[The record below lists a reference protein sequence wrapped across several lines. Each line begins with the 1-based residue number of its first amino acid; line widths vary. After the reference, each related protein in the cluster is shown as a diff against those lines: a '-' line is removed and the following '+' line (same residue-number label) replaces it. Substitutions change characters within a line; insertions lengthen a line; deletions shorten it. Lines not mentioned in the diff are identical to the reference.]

1 MHLKFFIQGIEGIIL
16 GGVSVKDYSLAA
28 KIEQSTAKKILDEIV
43 ENGIGIK
50 LDNLFNFNSSDKLK
64 YALLALQKGALIEEI
79 STHLNWKDFE
89 SLVAEVLE
97 SKDFATIK
105 NLFLKN
111 PKMEIDVVDIK
122 LGVDILIDCKHWKR
136 YSMSALNN
144 AVKKQIERTKR
155 YVAQTKDSIAIPVI
169 VTLYQDKL
177 DFINKVPI
185 VPIFQF
191 SSFIDELYGNLDKM
205 ETIKSH

>member
-1 MHLKFFIQGIEGIIL
+1 MHLKFFIQGIDGIIP
-16 GGVSVKDYSLAA
+16 GGVSVKDYSKAT

-111 PKMEIDVVDIK
+111 PKMEIDVVGIK

-136 YSMSALNN
+136 YSTSALNN

-155 YVAQTKDSIAIPVI
+155 YVAQTKGSMAIPVI

-191 SSFIDELYGNLDKM
+191 SSFIDEFYGNLDKM

>member
-1 MHLKFFIQGIEGIIL
+1 MHLKFFIQGIDGIIP
-16 GGVSVKDYSLAA
+16 GGVSAKDYSIAT
-28 KIEQSTAKKILDEIV
+28 KTEQSTAKKILDEIV

-111 PKMEIDVVDIK
+111 PKMEIDVVGIK
-122 LGVDILIDCKHWKR
+122 LGVAILIDCKQWKR
-136 YSMSALNN
+136 YSTYALNN
-144 AVKKQIERTKR
+144 AFKKQIERTKR
-155 YVAQTKDSIAIPVI
+155 YVAQTKDSMAIPVI

-191 SSFIDELYGNLDKM
+191 SSFIDEFYGNLDKM